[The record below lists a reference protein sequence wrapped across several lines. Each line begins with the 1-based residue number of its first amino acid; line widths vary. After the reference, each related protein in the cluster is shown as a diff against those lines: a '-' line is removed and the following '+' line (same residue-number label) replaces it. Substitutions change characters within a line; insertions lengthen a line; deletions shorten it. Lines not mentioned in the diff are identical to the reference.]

1 MKKVLVKTKLDIAL
15 ESINVASELIN
26 LLPKNQRPVP
36 YISAHFP
43 ELATTKQEKEKIY
56 RFFEYGK
63 PNDAILV
70 AVKKAIRDLKRES
83 KKKAA

>member
-1 MKKVLVKTKLDIAL
+1 MKKLKSTNTRSIAL
-15 ESINVASELIN
+15 ECLNVANEFEN